1 MQVVVSFR
9 SEDPQARVNMRTS
22 PRLEQH
28 SGVAGCVGEQET
40 IGVPT
45 SFLQLSRSLRFSFS
59 PVQEVRNSRR
69 VSEERT
75 RNLYEKG
82 FTLLYSKAALLASAV
97 RAEYSN

>member
-45 SFLQLSRSLRFSFS
+45 SFLQLSRSLRFAFS

-75 RNLYEKG
+75 RNLYEKDLLC
-82 FTLLYSKAALLASAV
+82 FTLRQPCSPLRCVQST
-97 RAEYSN
+97 